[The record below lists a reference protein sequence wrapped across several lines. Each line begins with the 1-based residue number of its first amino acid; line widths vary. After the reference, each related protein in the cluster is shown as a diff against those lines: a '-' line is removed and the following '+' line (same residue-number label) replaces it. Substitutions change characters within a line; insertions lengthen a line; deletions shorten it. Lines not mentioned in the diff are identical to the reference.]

1 MSNDDVKESRA
12 VRFVCIIGGLLFLG
26 SILSDLD
33 FLGAFYLFSV
43 SVFVIRYFIAKRK
56 IKMSSK

>member
-12 VRFVCIIGGLLFLG
+12 VRFVCIIGALLFLG

-33 FLGAFYLFSV
+33 F
-43 SVFVIRYFIAKRK
+43 
-56 IKMSSK
+56 